1 MADVERTVG
10 IRIEVTEAGKT
21 QVANEHLE
29 QMNKH
34 LEAISANTKKVGKG
48 VKEESDKMAAGFKS
62 VEAQASALPG
72 PIGNVATALGSV
84 REGVGAFSGSLKTL
98 RGALIATGIGA
109 FAIVLASLYEYF
121 TGSEKGA
128 QKFRVAMGFLEGSF
142 EAVVTL
148 LEKIA
153 INLINLFTEP
163 QKTLKEFAS
172 GIKTYVI
179 DNFNKILNGAGTLG
193 KSLKLLFAGDF
204 AGAMDAA
211 KSGAKELGDGFL
223 SLNPATAI
231 AYNVAKGVKAMGE
244 EAYTSAQAFAEL
256 AARMNDI
263 EVAERE
269 LTVQRAQSN
278 KTIATARLISNDVT
292 RSTEERIAALKR
304 AGALEEEVAAQEQK
318 IAKDR
323 LKVLEDG
330 LQAGKEDEAQK
341 KLIAEATVRVLE
353 LETASIG
360 RRKELKSQ
368 ELGLLREAEAAK
380 KALKDA
386 ELARIK
392 ELEEANMA
400 YMDMLFKRFQQGI
413 EQDAADA
420 AHMRQVTQETEDAR
434 IAIIEDAQLREEMTV
449 IAAFERKMATI
460 TGQSEYEANLRKA
473 LTDKM
478 NYDLTQ
484 IEKRYAAEQVKT
496 AEQVRDAKLNA
507 AQAAGNGLIS
517 VAKVV
522 SAAMA
527 DNAEVSKAIATAEV
541 WINAATATAAAI
553 SKAVQSSATPYDMI
567 ANIATAVAT
576 VAGAIASTV
585 EILNKADIPGGGGGS
600 VGAMPSFSSSAPQVP
615 QVATNVTGLVNTQ
628 SAELQPIQAFVVE
641 TQMTGTQSNVAQIYS
656 QATFGLGG

>member
-21 QVANEHLE
+21 QAANEHLE
-29 QMNKH
+29 AMNKH
-34 LEAISANTKKVGKG
+34 LEAISSNTKKVGKG
-48 VKEESDKMAAGFKS
+48 VKDESDKMAAGFKS

-72 PIGNVATALGSV
+72 PIGNVANALGSV
-84 REGVGAFSGSLKTL
+84 RDGVGAFSGSLKTL
-98 RGALIATGIGA
+98 RGALMASGIGA
-109 FAIVLASLYEYF
+109 FALVLGSLYAYF
-121 TGSEKGA
+121 TESEKGA
-128 QKFRVAMGFLEGSF
+128 QKFRVAMAFLDGAL
-142 EAVVTL
+142 EAVMNL
-148 LEKIA
+148 LEKIGEN
-153 INLINLFTEP
+153 IVNLFTEP
-163 QKTLKEFAS
+163 QKSIKEFSAS
-172 GIKTYVI
+172 IKTYVI
-179 DNFNKILNGAGTLG
+179 DNFNKILDGAGTLG
-193 KSLKLLFAGDF
+193 KAMKLLFAGDF
-204 AGAMDAA
+204 EAAMAAA
-211 KSGAKELGDGFL
+211 KSGVKELGDGFL

-231 AYNVAKGVKAMGE
+231 AWNMAKGVKALGE
-244 EAYTSAQAFAEL
+244 EAYTSANAFAEL
-256 AARMNDI
+256 AARMNQI
-263 EVAERE
+263 IVAERE
-269 LTVQRAQSN
+269 LTIQRAQSN
-278 KTIATARLISNDVT
+278 KTIAEARLIADDVT
-292 RSTEERIAALKR
+292 RSIDERIAAVKR
-304 AGALEEEVAAQEQK
+304 AGALEEEVAAREQQ
-318 IAKDR
+318 IANDR
-323 LKVLEDG
+323 LRLLEDE
-330 LQAGKEDEAQK
+330 LQKGKEDENQK

-353 LETASIG
+353 LETASIM
-360 RRKELKSQ
+360 RRKRLQSE

-380 KALKDA
+380 KALTDA

-392 ELEEANMA
+392 ELEDANMA
-400 YMDMLFKRFQQGI
+400 YMDLLFKRFQQGI
-413 EQDAADA
+413 EQDTAAA
-420 AHMRQVTQETEDAR
+420 AYMRQVTQETEDAR
-434 IAIIEDAQLREEMTV
+434 IAIIEDAQLREEMTL

-460 TGQSEYEANLRKA
+460 TGQSEYETNLRKA
-473 LTDKM
+473 LTEKM

-496 AEQVRDAKLNA
+496 AEQVRAAKLNA